1 MQECTGSAVSG
12 ENVPKATPLVVRS
25 KTLPNCTQPRYTAS
39 STTSGGGEADTQQPA
54 ATDEDAPN
62 VKRVGGIF
70 MDPTSVVL
78 EAQVYKYWE
87 GNSTGKGGQKQWD
100 QKCLRLHM
108 LQTVQIE

>member
-1 MQECTGSAVSG
+1 MDVLGQQY
-12 ENVPKATPLVVRS
+12 LVKMFLRPHVWLLGAKHFQTVRS
-25 KTLPNCTQPRYTAS
+25 QGILDPLLPAEEVRQTHS
-39 STTSGGGEADTQQPA
+39 SRLQQMKMLL
-54 ATDEDAPN
+54 N
-62 VKRVGGIF
+62 VKRVGGIS
-70 MDPTSVVL
+70 MEPTSVVL